1 MKISNKVAAVVLAVL
16 IAASL
21 AVSCLMMNTKQ
32 GYHEDELLNYNLAN
46 SPELLL
52 EDSVKAKMSDGTPLK
67 AEDFNSYLAV
77 GNDHRFDYGM
87 VYQNQIV
94 DGVHP
99 PFYYWLVHTVCSF
112 FPGVFN
118 KWLGFIVNLVMM
130 AAALVLLFRV
140 GKRVTDNNLYALIAV
155 GGYALS
161 IACIT
166 TTIYLR
172 MYATLTF
179 FVLAFL
185 AVTLRIYDRR
195 NQVRIFDLILLLVTV
210 TLGVLTQ
217 YYFVVFAG
225 LIGFVFLIF
234 SIKDKNIKTLIKY
247 IVTALIGAGIALAV
261 YPNMIMQVLGSDRG
275 VGSTGSIDIDF
286 ITILT
291 YVGYKLLTYVQVLSK
306 DMFLGQP
313 WLFALCALAMLG
325 FCVYFRFVKKQKMPR
340 KAWFLIVPGVFYFM
354 GIALISPFNS
364 DRYVMASM
372 PMLSMIFVFGFIRI
386 FNLIPNK
393 KLHIILPASVLL
405 ASILGLVII
414 KPYYTYGKSTLY
426 DAKTKDCLFVGTAM
440 QEWNKNLDKF
450 MLYDTTTIVQT
461 SMDIDGLVEEIEEFA
476 RDRGVVTNGKIGG
489 MVDSFIDSGSGK
501 GDEQSKQNNLAATTI
516 ETIKTNKTLQSK
528 DTVTLYISRL
538 ADNKKVLDYIEQNTQ
553 FKHSKLIEAD
563 MSFEDFYN
571 WYDYFVET
579 ESYCNVYQLTK

>member
-325 FCVYFRFVKKQKMPR
+325 FGVYFRFVKKQKMPR

>member
-112 FPGVFN
+112 FPGAFN

-247 IVTALIGAGIALAV
+247 IITALIGAGIALAV

-325 FCVYFRFVKKQKMPR
+325 FGVYFRFVKKQKMPR

>member
-1 MKISNKVAAVVLAVL
+1 MKISNKAASVVLAAL
-16 IAASL
+16 IVVSL
-21 AVSCLMMNTKQ
+21 AVSCFFMNTKQ

-52 EDSVKAKMSDGTPLK
+52 EDSVKATLSDGTAKTPD
-67 AEDFNSYLAV
+67 DFNSYLAV
-77 GNDHRFDYGM
+77 SDNHRFDYGM
-87 VYQNQIV
+87 VYHNQIV

-99 PFYYWLVHTVCSF
+99 PFYYSLVNTVCSL
-112 FPGVFN
+112 FPNAFN
-118 KWLGFIVNLVMM
+118 KWIGFIVNLVMM
-130 AAALVLLFRV
+130 AAALTLLFRV

-185 AVTLRIYDRR
+185 SVTLRIYDRK
-195 NQVRIFDLILLLVTV
+195 NEVKITDLLLMLVTV

-234 SIKDKNIKTLIKY
+234 SIKDKNIKTLVKY
-247 IVTALIGAGIALAV
+247 IITGLLGAGIALAI
-261 YPNMIMQVLGSDRG
+261 YPNMLMQVLGSDRG
-275 VGSTGSIDIDF
+275 VGSTGSLSIDF

-291 YVGYKLLTYVQVLSK
+291 YVGYKLLTYAEVLSK
-306 DMFLGQP
+306 DMFLGQT
-313 WLFALCALAMLG
+313 WLFALCAVCMIAA
-325 FCVYFRFVKKQKMPR
+325 FVYFRFIKKQKTPR
-340 KAWFLIVPGVFYFM
+340 KAWFLIVPGVFYFI

-364 DRYVMASM
+364 DRYVMASL
-372 PMLSMIFVFGFIRI
+372 PMLSMIFVFGFIKI
-386 FNLIPNK
+386 FNLLKNNK
-393 KLHIILPASVLL
+393 LQLVLPVSIILAS
-405 ASILGLVII
+405 ALGFVIV
-414 KPYYTYGKSTLY
+414 KPYYTYGKSSLY
-426 DAKTKDCLFVGTAM
+426 NAKTKDCLFVGTAM

-461 SMDIDGLVEEIEEFA
+461 SMNIDGLVDEIEDFA
-476 RDRGVVTNGKIGG
+476 SKRGVVTNGKIGG
-489 MVDSFIDSGSGK
+489 MVHSFIDSGSGK
-501 GDEQSKQNNLAATTI
+501 GDEKSKQNNLNASTL
-516 ETIKTNKTLQSK
+516 ETLKNNKELVSK
-528 DTVTLYISRL
+528 DKLTVYISRL
-538 ADNKKVLDYIEQNTQ
+538 ADNDAVIDYVTKNLG
-553 FKHSKLIEAD
+553 FKNHTLIEAD
-563 MSFEDFYN
+563 KSFEDYFN

-579 ESYCNVYQLTK
+579 ESYSNVYEFTK

>member
-247 IVTALIGAGIALAV
+247 IITALIGAGIALAV

-325 FCVYFRFVKKQKMPR
+325 FGVYFRFVKKQKMPR

>member
-1 MKISNKVAAVVLAVL
+1 MKLSNKTSGIILAV
-16 IAASL
+16 IIVVSL
-21 AVSCLMMNTKQ
+21 AVSCLVMNGKQ

-52 EDSVKAKMSDGTPLK
+52 EDEVKAKLSDGSAKT
-67 AEDFNSYLAV
+67 AEDFNKYLAV
-77 GNDHRFDYGM
+77 SDDHRFDYGM

-99 PFYYWLVHTVCSF
+99 PFYYWLVHTVCSL
-112 FPGVFN
+112 FPNVFN
-118 KWLGFIVNLVMM
+118 KWLGFIVNIIMM
-130 AAALVLLFRV
+130 AGALALLFRV

-185 AVTLRIYDRR
+185 CVTLRIYDRK
-195 NQVRIFDLILLLVTV
+195 NSVKLTDLALMLVTV

-225 LIGFVFLIF
+225 LIGLVFLIF
-234 SIKDKNIKTLIKY
+234 SIRDKHIKTLIKY
-247 IVTALIGAGIALAV
+247 IVTAVIGAGIALAI

-275 VGSTGSIDIDF
+275 VGSSASVDIDF

-291 YVGYKLLTYVQVLSK
+291 YVGYKLLTYVEVLSK
-306 DMFLGQP
+306 DMFLGQI
-313 WLFALCALAMLG
+313 WLFAVCAVGVIALWI
-325 FCVYFRFVKKQKMPR
+325 YFRFVKKQKTPR

-364 DRYVMASM
+364 DRYVMASL
-372 PMLSMIFVFGFIRI
+372 PMLSMIIIFVYIRA
-386 FNLIPNK
+386 FAQLSNK
-393 KLHIILPASVLL
+393 KLTLVLPACVLAASVL
-405 ASILGLVII
+405 GLII
-414 KPYYTYGKSTLY
+414 VKPYYTYGKSSLY
-426 DAKTKDCLFVGTAM
+426 TTKTQHCLFVGTAM

-461 SMDIDGLVEEIEEFA
+461 SMDTDGLVDEIEDFA
-476 RDRGVVTNGKIGG
+476 QKRGVITNGKIGG

-501 GDEQSKQNNLAATTI
+501 GDEQSKQNNLKSSTL
-516 ETIKTNKTLQSK
+516 ETLESNSELKSK

-538 ADNKKVLDYIEQNTQ
+538 ANNEAVLDYVT
-553 FKHSKLIEAD
+553 KTLDMPRYSLIEAD
-563 MSFEDFYN
+563 KRFGDYYN

-579 ESYCNVYQLTK
+579 ESYCNVYQLKR

>member
-77 GNDHRFDYGM
+77 GNGHRFDYGM

-325 FCVYFRFVKKQKMPR
+325 FGVYFRFVKKQKMPR

>member
-1 MKISNKVAAVVLAVL
+1 MKISNKITAVALAV
-16 IAASL
+16 IVAASL
-21 AVSCLMMNTKQ
+21 LVSCLVMNTKQ

-52 EDSVKAKMSDGTPLK
+52 EDSVKADLSDGTPK
-67 AEDFNSYLAV
+67 TAEEFNSYLAV
-77 GNDHRFDYGM
+77 GGDHRFDYGM

-118 KWLGFIVNLVMM
+118 KWLGFVVNLVMM

-161 IACIT
+161 VACIT

-195 NQVRIFDLILLLVTV
+195 NEVKLTDLLLLLVTV

-234 SIKDKNIKTLIKY
+234 SIKDKHIKTLVKY
-247 IVTALIGAGIALAV
+247 IVTAIIGAGIALAI

-275 VGSTGSIDIDF
+275 VGSTGSLDIDF

-306 DMFLGQP
+306 DMFLNQP
-313 WLFALCALAMLG
+313 WLFALCAAAMLG
-325 FCVYFRFVKKQKMPR
+325 SWIYFRFVKKQKTPR

-364 DRYVMASM
+364 DRYVMASL

-386 FNLIPNK
+386 FNLLPNK
-393 KLHIILPASVLL
+393 KLHVILPASILL
-405 ASILGLVII
+405 ASILGLVIV
-414 KPYYTYGKSTLY
+414 KPYYTYGKSSLY
-426 DAKTKDCLFVGTAM
+426 DAKTTDCLFVGTAM

-461 SMDIDGLVEEIEEFA
+461 AMDTKGLVEEIEEFA
-476 RDRGVVTNGKIGG
+476 QQRGVVTNGKIGG

-501 GDEQSKQNNLAATTI
+501 GDEQSKQNNLSASTL

-538 ADNKKVLDYIEQNTQ
+538 ADNEKVLDYVAQNTR
-553 FKHSKLIEAD
+553 FKHSQLIEAD
-563 MSFEDFYN
+563 ASLEAFYN

-579 ESYCNVYQLTK
+579 ESYCNVYQLTR

>member
-21 AVSCLMMNTKQ
+21 SVSCLMMNTKQ

-247 IVTALIGAGIALAV
+247 IITALIGAGIALAV

-325 FCVYFRFVKKQKMPR
+325 FGVYFRFVKKQKMPR

>member
-52 EDSVKAKMSDGTPLK
+52 EDIVKAKMSDGTPLK

-306 DMFLGQP
+306 DMFLNQP

-325 FCVYFRFVKKQKMPR
+325 FGVYFRFVKKQKMPR

>member
-1 MKISNKVAAVVLAVL
+1 M
-16 IAASL
+16 
-21 AVSCLMMNTKQ
+21 
-32 GYHEDELLNYNLAN
+32 
-46 SPELLL
+46 
-52 EDSVKAKMSDGTPLK
+52 
-67 AEDFNSYLAV
+67 
-77 GNDHRFDYGM
+77 
-87 VYQNQIV
+87 
-94 DGVHP
+94 
-99 PFYYWLVHTVCSF
+99 
-112 FPGVFN
+112 
-118 KWLGFIVNLVMM
+118 
-130 AAALVLLFRV
+130 
-140 GKRVTDNNLYALIAV
+140 
-155 GGYALS
+155 
-161 IACIT
+161 
-166 TTIYLR
+166 
-172 MYATLTF
+172 
-179 FVLAFL
+179 
-185 AVTLRIYDRR
+185 
-195 NQVRIFDLILLLVTV
+195 
-210 TLGVLTQ
+210 
-217 YYFVVFAG
+217 
-225 LIGFVFLIF
+225 
-234 SIKDKNIKTLIKY
+234 
-247 IVTALIGAGIALAV
+247 
-261 YPNMIMQVLGSDRG
+261 
-275 VGSTGSIDIDF
+275 
-286 ITILT
+286 
-291 YVGYKLLTYVQVLSK
+291 
-306 DMFLGQP
+306 
-313 WLFALCALAMLG
+313 
-325 FCVYFRFVKKQKMPR
+325 FVKKQKMPR